1 MLKIDERTKKISLT
15 RGDTAY
21 LTFPLTD
28 NTTGGLYQM
37 NADDTLTLSI
47 KKDFGEQQRVVLQKV
62 SRGTNNIHIIPEDT
76 KPLKFACYKYEVELA
91 KSNGDVFTVIGAETQ
106 NKIPE
111 FEILPEA

>member
-28 NTTGGLYQM
+28 NVTGNSYQM
-37 NADDTLTLSI
+37 GANDILTLSI
-47 KKDFGEQQRVVLQKV
+47 KKDFGDQQKMALQKV
-62 SRGTNNIHIIPEDT
+62 SKGTNYIHIAPEDT
-76 KPLKFACYKYEVELA
+76 KSLKFACYKYEVELTKA
-91 KSNGDVFTVIGAETQ
+91 NGDVFTIIGAETQ